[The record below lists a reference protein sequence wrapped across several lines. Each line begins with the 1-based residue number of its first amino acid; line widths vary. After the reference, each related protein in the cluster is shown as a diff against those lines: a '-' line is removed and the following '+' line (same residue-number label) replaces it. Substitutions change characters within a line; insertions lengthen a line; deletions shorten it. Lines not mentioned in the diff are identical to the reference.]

1 MKSSFLLKWA
11 EMFCLLLVLIG
22 LSQLSTGAGEWQFKI
37 VSDGSKSLVAFGFI
51 TVLSL
56 GLAFLW
62 QRWGKGARWHI
73 WFQGIIAFYV
83 AYEISVYGASKIMKT
98 QLQAPHF
105 VLETP
110 MSELSGFWQTWAY
123 FGYSQTLA
131 LIVGSIQVG
140 GSILLLFRKTRLIA
154 AFILLPVMM
163 QINLIN
169 HFYDIS
175 PLAYYNAIHYTAILI
190 FFMLLDFDK
199 LKVAFLSHRETM
211 SLSWKMLAL
220 NMARIAVIGAAFYYI
235 HYWKDTFQVKT
246 KLNGVWQVESLT
258 QNQRTFIPTA
268 SQDSVWSKIYFEWR
282 YGCVFKYNTDK
293 FQARDLKG
301 VYKVDETQQTVKIN
315 FAPKDKMP
323 ADSAYFH
330 YQIKGDSLLTLNGVK
345 GKDSVL
351 VLLKRLKS

>member
-11 EMFCLLLVLIG
+11 EIFCLLLVLIG
-22 LSQLSTGAGEWQFKI
+22 LSQLMDGAGEWQFKI
-37 VSDGSKSLVAFGFI
+37 VSDWTKSRVAFGGL

-56 GLAFLW
+56 GLAYAW
-62 QRWGKGARWHI
+62 QRWGKGENWHI

-98 QLQAPHF
+98 QLQPPHF

-110 MSELSGFWQTWAY
+110 MGELSGFWQTWAY

-131 LIVGSIQVG
+131 FIVGSIQVG
-140 GSILLLFRKTRLIA
+140 GSFLLLFRKTRLIA
-154 AFILLPVMM
+154 AFILFPVLM

-175 PLAYYNAIHYTAILI
+175 PLAYYNALHYTVILV
-190 FFMLLDFDK
+190 FFMLLDYDK
-199 LKVAFLSHRETM
+199 LKAAFLSHRETM
-211 SLSWKMLAL
+211 SVNWKMLAL
-220 NMARIAVIGAAFYYI
+220 NIARIAVIGAAFYYI
-235 HYWKDTFQVKT
+235 HYWKNTFQMKT

-258 QNQRTFIPTA
+258 QNQRTFQPNA
-268 SQDSVWSKIYFEWR
+268 LQDSVWSKIYFEWR
-282 YGCVFKYNTDK
+282 YGCVFKYDADK
-293 FQARDLKG
+293 FQAHDLKG
-301 VYKVDETQQTVKIN
+301 MYKIDETQQTVKIN

-345 GKDSVL
+345 GKDSVI
-351 VLLKRLKS
+351 VLLKRLKF